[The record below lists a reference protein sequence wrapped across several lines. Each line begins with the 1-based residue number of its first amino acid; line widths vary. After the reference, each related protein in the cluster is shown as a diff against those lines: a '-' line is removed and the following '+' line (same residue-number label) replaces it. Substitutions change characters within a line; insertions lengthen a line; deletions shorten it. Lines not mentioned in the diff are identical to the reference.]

1 MNKKFLSAI
10 LFGALMVS
18 STGTFVSCKD
28 YDDDIDNINK
38 ELTDIKATIASL
50 DAAIKAGKSISSYT
64 AVANGY
70 ELTFTDGSKIT
81 ISNGKDGAQGEQGL
95 QGIQGPAGPAGSSI
109 VPKFKVDADSY
120 WMVSVDEGGTYEYV
134 LNEAGEK
141 IKATGANASA
151 DDIADAVG
159 NLIFVDEDGYINI
172 GDYKTSFKYNA
183 NIPSMIY
190 NEKDQ
195 TMKVTVDGKEYTL
208 LMEGS
213 AFNGLQTIVYRK
225 QSVDDVRDI
234 AYAYLLKYKDK
245 DGNADKDVLFASV
258 PAKAE
263 FKVYPEI
270 FSLSDAEFYFSDTY
284 KTTRAAVPTLSY
296 VEKSA
301 SLENGILSVSMRPQN
316 MVSGTNYKTSLDV
329 KMYNQY
335 VSASDYFNVK
345 VANVYSE
352 DIHAY
357 RIFPGQEIDPRQIES
372 TVESTNS
379 WYFADKFNY
388 AEQFNLNDSVNA
400 AVLINDEVMSL
411 AETNIEYTQSFKL
424 IDQDME
430 ITFGDQT
437 IKTRQG
443 IFEVKD
449 GILVVKEAYQSSAIN
464 EYAGVEVT
472 TTVKSQVEGVDDYV
486 FKNTI
491 FVKAVRPEKEINY
504 GTVDLIPNA
513 GTLALDYNATKT
525 QIISLNV
532 RKFESEVGGRD
543 VVAGDNYS
551 WKNYLLPLYA
561 YNEETKE
568 YEKVSITDGKAEMDP
583 ANSDKVV
590 IDEGDILLYYRNG
603 GTNADKDSLFLMV
616 GKKAKLPK
624 TTLYVSPNAKKS
636 FEGQTWFSYIWS
648 GTFGKNNM
656 PYAVW
661 NNYDTKYFAL
671 TLTDVSVTRN
681 FSATVK
687 EEYKAQTIIG
697 KWSADKT
704 TYTLESNVFD
714 DMYTVIPTDATLAFN
729 LDAEKQNDYVKGL
742 IAAGKLTFEGNT
754 VKFTAPVDAAK
765 VKELKIDL
773 YDGTVA
779 KDNFYR
785 TDTWKVQSPLKAFA
799 GTANLGKF
807 YDATL
812 AKNTVIDFVT
822 YAKTVLGADKKTSV
836 WNSLV
841 LKDYIDQDV
850 VKYNAKDGKFD
861 LLAAEQSLYR
871 TADAST
877 GLTFSTK
884 TEGWTIEDG
893 KLKCTI
899 DPTGTIYEKVVT
911 VTVSYVHDFGTS
923 SFDFTIEVIRNAKP

>member
-1 MNKKFLSAI
+1 NKKFLSAI

-225 QSVDDVRDI
+225 QSVDDIRDI

-263 FKVYPEI
+263 FKVYPET

-345 VANVYSE
+345 VATVYSE

-372 TVESTNS
+372 TVESTNF

-400 AVLINDEVMSL
+400 AVVINNEVMSL

-430 ITFGDQT
+430 IKFGDQT

-449 GILVVKEAYQSSAIN
+449 GILAVKEAYQSSAIN

-543 VVAGDNYS
+543 VVAGDNFS
-551 WKNYLLPLYA
+551 NMNYLLPLYA
-561 YNEETKE
+561 YNEETKR
-568 YEKVSITDGKAEMDP
+568 YERVSVTDGVAAMAP
-583 ANSDKVV
+583 TNSDKVT
-590 IDEGDILLYYRNG
+590 IAEGDILLYYRNG
-603 GTNADKDSLFLMV
+603 GINADKDSLFLMV

-624 TTLYVSPNAKKS
+624 TTLYVYPYAQVTGESYRVSPW
-636 FEGQTWFSYIWS
+636 G
-648 GTFGKNNM
+648 GTLGKNGM

-661 NNYDTKYFAL
+661 NNYDAKYFAL

-742 IAAGKLTFEGNT
+742 ITAGTLTFEGNT

-850 VKYNAKDGKFD
+850 VKYNAKTGAFD
-861 LLAAEQSLYR
+861 LLAAEKSLYR

>member
-225 QSVDDVRDI
+225 QSVDDFRDI
-234 AYAYLLKYKDK
+234 VYAYLLKYKDK
-245 DGNADKDVLFASV
+245 DDNADKDVLFASV

-263 FKVYPEI
+263 FKVYPET

-335 VSASDYFNVK
+335 VSASDYFNVQ
-345 VANVYSE
+345 VATVYSE
-352 DIHAY
+352 NIHAY
-357 RIFPGQEIDPRQIES
+357 RIFPGQEIDPRQIRS
-372 TVESTNS
+372 TVETANS
-379 WYFADKFNY
+379 WEPADKFNY

-449 GILVVKEAYQSSAIN
+449 GILAVKEAYQSSAIN

-561 YNEETKE
+561 YNEKTKE
-568 YEKVSITDGKAEMDP
+568 YEPVSVTGGVP
-583 ANSDKVV
+583 AMEPTNSDKVT
-590 IDEGDILLYYRNG
+590 IGEGDILLYYRNG
-603 GTNADKDSLFLMV
+603 GINADKDSLFLMV
-616 GKKAKLPK
+616 GAKAKLPK
-624 TTLYVSPNAKKS
+624 TTLYVSPYAQVGEDY
-636 FEGQTWFSYIWS
+636 FTAWG

-661 NNYDTKYFAL
+661 NNYDAKYFAL

-681 FSATVK
+681 FSVTVK

-697 KWSADKT
+697 KWNADKT

-714 DMYTVIPTDATLAFN
+714 DMYTVVPTDATLAFG
-729 LDAEKQNDYVKGL
+729 LDAEKQNDYVKDL
-742 IAAGKLTFEGNT
+742 IAAGTLTFEDNT

-850 VKYNAKDGKFD
+850 VKYNAKTGAFD
-861 LLAAEQSLYR
+861 LLAAEKSLYR

>member
-1 MNKKFLSAI
+1 LSAI

-95 QGIQGPAGPAGSSI
+95 QGIQGPQGPAGSSI

-120 WMVSVDEGGTYEYV
+120 WMVSVDEGATYEYV

-151 DDIADAVG
+151 DDIADVVG

-225 QSVDDVRDI
+225 QYKDDYDDI
-234 AYAYLLKYKDK
+234 VYAYLLKYKDK
-245 DGNADKDVLFASV
+245 EGNADKDVLFASV

-263 FKVYPEI
+263 FKVYPET

-284 KTTRAAVPTLSY
+284 KTRAAVPALSY

-335 VSASDYFNVK
+335 VSASDYFNVQ
-345 VANVYSE
+345 VATVYSE
-352 DIHAY
+352 NIHAY
-357 RIFPGQEIDPRQIES
+357 RIFPGQEIDPRQIRS
-372 TVESTNS
+372 TVETANF
-379 WYFADKFNY
+379 WEPADKFNY

-400 AVLINDEVMSL
+400 AVLIDDEVMSL

-449 GILVVKEAYQSSAIN
+449 GILAVKEAYQSSAIN

-543 VVAGDNYS
+543 VVAGDNFS
-551 WKNYLLPLYA
+551 NMNYLLPLYA
-561 YNEETKE
+561 YNEETKR
-568 YEKVSITDGKAEMDP
+568 YERVSVTDGVAAMAP
-583 ANSDKVV
+583 TNSDKVT
-590 IDEGDILLYYRNG
+590 IAEGDILLYYRNG
-603 GTNADKDSLFLMV
+603 GINADKDSLFLMV

-624 TTLYVSPNAKKS
+624 TTLYVYPYAQVTGESYSASPW
-636 FEGQTWFSYIWS
+636 G
-648 GTFGKNNM
+648 GTLGKNGM

-661 NNYDTKYFAL
+661 NNYDAKYFAL
-671 TLTDVSVTRN
+671 TLTDVSVIRN
-681 FSATVK
+681 FNAVVRD
-687 EEYKAQTIIG
+687 EYKAQTIIG
-697 KWSADKT
+697 VWNEAKT
-704 TYTLESNVFD
+704 TYELKSSDFQSMYTIIPADAKAVFD
-714 DMYTVIPTDATLAFN
+714 LDWDKQNEYVKDHKDQITVTEGANNSFTIAFSPR
-729 LDAEKQNDYVKGL
+729 LDAAQIKEVKVD
-742 IAAGKLTFEGNT
+742 IYD
-754 VKFTAPVDAAK
+754 TAKD
-765 VKELKIDL
+765 
-773 YDGTVA
+773 
-779 KDNFYR
+779 KDNFFR
-785 TDTWKVQSPLKAFA
+785 TDTWAVRSPLQAWA
-799 GTANLGKF
+799 GTANLGKY
-807 YDATL
+807 YDPTL
-812 AKNTVIDFVT
+812 AKNTKVDPFSL
-822 YAKTVLGADKKTSV
+822 AKNADKTKSV
-836 WNSLV
+836 WKDLV
-841 LKDYIDQDV
+841 LKDYIDQKVISFNV
-850 VKYNAKDGKFD
+850 VNGEFD
-861 LLAAEQSLYR
+861 KLANEATLYR
-871 TADAST
+871 TEAKSK
-877 GLTFSTK
+877 GLIFSVP
-884 TEGWTIEDG
+884 ENCGWTIDETTGELTCDE
-893 KLKCTI
+893 
-899 DPTGTIYEKVVT
+899 DPTGTIYNKTIT
-911 VTVSYVHDFGTS
+911 VTVSYVHDFGAS
-923 SFDFTIEVIRNAKP
+923 SFDFTIEVIRDVKP

>member
-449 GILVVKEAYQSSAIN
+449 GILAVKEAYQSSAIN

>member
-225 QSVDDVRDI
+225 QSVDDIRDI

-263 FKVYPEI
+263 FKVYPET

-345 VANVYSE
+345 VATVYSE

-372 TVESTNS
+372 TVESTNF

-400 AVLINDEVMSL
+400 AVVINNEVMSL

-430 ITFGDQT
+430 IKFGDQT

-449 GILVVKEAYQSSAIN
+449 GILAVKEAYQSSAIN

-543 VVAGDNYS
+543 VVAGDNFS
-551 WKNYLLPLYA
+551 NMNYLLPLYA
-561 YNEETKE
+561 YNEETKR
-568 YEKVSITDGKAEMDP
+568 YERVSVTDGVAAMAP
-583 ANSDKVV
+583 TNSDKVT
-590 IDEGDILLYYRNG
+590 IAEGDILLYYRNG
-603 GTNADKDSLFLMV
+603 GINADKDSLFLMV

-624 TTLYVSPNAKKS
+624 TTLYVYPYAQVTGESYRVSPW
-636 FEGQTWFSYIWS
+636 G
-648 GTFGKNNM
+648 GTLGKNGM

-661 NNYDTKYFAL
+661 NNYDAKYFAL

-742 IAAGKLTFEGNT
+742 ITAGTLTFEGNT

-850 VKYNAKDGKFD
+850 VKYNAKTGAFD
-861 LLAAEQSLYR
+861 LLAAEKSLYR

>member
-95 QGIQGPAGPAGSSI
+95 QGIQGPQGPAGSSI

-151 DDIADAVG
+151 DDIADVVG

-225 QSVDDVRDI
+225 QAKDDINDI
-234 AYAYLLKYKDK
+234 VYAYLLKYKDK

-263 FKVYPEI
+263 FKVYPET

-284 KTTRAAVPTLSY
+284 KTRAAVPALSY

-301 SLENGILSVSMRPQN
+301 LLENGILSVSMRPQN

-335 VSASDYFNVK
+335 VSASDYFNVQ
-345 VANVYSE
+345 VATVYSE
-352 DIHAY
+352 NIHAY

-449 GILVVKEAYQSSAIN
+449 GILAVKEAYQSSAIN

-616 GKKAKLPK
+616 GAKAKLPK

>member
-449 GILVVKEAYQSSAIN
+449 GILAVKEAYQSSAIN

-850 VKYNAKDGKFD
+850 VKYNAKTGAFD
-861 LLAAEQSLYR
+861 LLAAEKSLYR

>member
-1 MNKKFLSAI
+1 
-10 LFGALMVS
+10 
-18 STGTFVSCKD
+18 
-28 YDDDIDNINK
+28 
-38 ELTDIKATIASL
+38 
-50 DAAIKAGKSISSYT
+50 
-64 AVANGY
+64 
-70 ELTFTDGSKIT
+70 
-81 ISNGKDGAQGEQGL
+81 
-95 QGIQGPAGPAGSSI
+95 
-109 VPKFKVDADSY
+109 
-120 WMVSVDEGGTYEYV
+120 
-134 LNEAGEK
+134 
-141 IKATGANASA
+141 
-151 DDIADAVG
+151 
-159 NLIFVDEDGYINI
+159 
-172 GDYKTSFKYNA
+172 
-183 NIPSMIY
+183 
-190 NEKDQ
+190 
-195 TMKVTVDGKEYTL
+195 
-208 LMEGS
+208 
-213 AFNGLQTIVYRK
+213 
-225 QSVDDVRDI
+225 
-234 AYAYLLKYKDK
+234 
-245 DGNADKDVLFASV
+245 
-258 PAKAE
+258 
-263 FKVYPEI
+263 
-270 FSLSDAEFYFSDTY
+270 
-284 KTTRAAVPTLSY
+284 
-296 VEKSA
+296 
-301 SLENGILSVSMRPQN
+301 
-316 MVSGTNYKTSLDV
+316 
-329 KMYNQY
+329 
-335 VSASDYFNVK
+335 
-345 VANVYSE
+345 
-352 DIHAY
+352 
-357 RIFPGQEIDPRQIES
+357 
-372 TVESTNS
+372 
-379 WYFADKFNY
+379 
-388 AEQFNLNDSVNA
+388 
-400 AVLINDEVMSL
+400 
-411 AETNIEYTQSFKL
+411 
-424 IDQDME
+424 
-430 ITFGDQT
+430 
-437 IKTRQG
+437 
-443 IFEVKD
+443 
-449 GILVVKEAYQSSAIN
+449 
-464 EYAGVEVT
+464 
-472 TTVKSQVEGVDDYV
+472 
-486 FKNTI
+486 
-491 FVKAVRPEKEINY
+491 
-504 GTVDLIPNA
+504 
-513 GTLALDYNATKT
+513 
-525 QIISLNV
+525 
-532 RKFESEVGGRD
+532 
-543 VVAGDNYS
+543 
-551 WKNYLLPLYA
+551 
-561 YNEETKE
+561 
-568 YEKVSITDGKAEMDP
+568 MDP

-590 IDEGDILLYYRNG
+590 IGEGDILLYYRNG

-616 GKKAKLPK
+616 GKKAMLPK

-636 FEGQTWFSYIWS
+636 FEGQTWFSYIWN

-697 KWSADKT
+697 KWNADKT

-714 DMYTVIPTDATLAFN
+714 DMYTVVPTDATLAFN
-729 LDAEKQNDYVKGL
+729 LDAKKQNDYVKGL
-742 IAAGKLTFEGNT
+742 IAAGTLAFEDNT

-861 LLAAEQSLYR
+861 LLAAEKSLYR

>member
-95 QGIQGPAGPAGSSI
+95 QGIQGPQGPAGSSI

-120 WMVSVDEGGTYEYV
+120 WMVSVDEGATYEYV

-225 QSVDDVRDI
+225 QYKDDYDDI
-234 AYAYLLKYKDK
+234 VYAYLLKYKDK
-245 DGNADKDVLFASV
+245 EGNADKDVLFASV

-263 FKVYPEI
+263 FKVYPET

-284 KTTRAAVPTLSY
+284 KTRAAVPTLSY

-335 VSASDYFNVK
+335 VSASDYFNVQ
-345 VANVYSE
+345 VATVYSE
-352 DIHAY
+352 NIHAY
-357 RIFPGQEIDPRQIES
+357 RIFPGQEIDPRQIRS
-372 TVESTNS
+372 TVETANF
-379 WYFADKFNY
+379 WEPADKFNY

-400 AVLINDEVMSL
+400 AVLIDDEVMSL

-449 GILVVKEAYQSSAIN
+449 GILAVKEAYQSSAIN

-543 VVAGDNYS
+543 VVAGDNFS
-551 WKNYLLPLYA
+551 NMNYLLPLYA
-561 YNEETKE
+561 YNEETKR
-568 YEKVSITDGKAEMDP
+568 YERVSVTDGVAAMAP
-583 ANSDKVV
+583 TNSDKVT
-590 IDEGDILLYYRNG
+590 IAEGDILLYYRNG
-603 GTNADKDSLFLMV
+603 GINADKDSLFLMV

-624 TTLYVSPNAKKS
+624 TTLYVYPYAQVTGESYRVSPW
-636 FEGQTWFSYIWS
+636 G
-648 GTFGKNNM
+648 GTLGKNGM

-661 NNYDTKYFAL
+661 NNYDAKYFAL

-742 IAAGKLTFEGNT
+742 ITAGTLTFEGNT

-850 VKYNAKDGKFD
+850 VKYNAKTGAFD
-861 LLAAEQSLYR
+861 LLAAEKSLYR

>member
-18 STGTFVSCKD
+18 STRTFVSCKD

-50 DAAIKAGKSISSYT
+50 DAAIEAGKSISSYT

-70 ELTFTDGSKIT
+70 ELTFTDGSKII

-159 NLIFVDEDGYINI
+159 NLIYVDEDGYINI

-183 NIPSMIY
+183 TIPSMIY

-195 TMKVTVDGKEYTL
+195 TMKVTIDGREYTL

-225 QSVDDVRDI
+225 QATDDMNDI
-234 AYAYLLKYKDK
+234 VYAYLLKYKDK
-245 DGNADKDVLFASV
+245 DGNRDKDVLFASV

-263 FKVYPEI
+263 FKVYPET

-284 KTTRAAVPTLSY
+284 KTRAAVPALSY

-335 VSASDYFNVK
+335 VSASDYFNVQ

-357 RIFPGQEIDPRQIES
+357 RIFPGQEIDPREITS
-372 TVESTNS
+372 TVKTANTWEV
-379 WYFADKFNY
+379 ADKFNY
-388 AEQFNLNDSVNA
+388 TEQFNLNDSVNA
-400 AVLINDEVMSL
+400 AVVINQKVMPL

-430 ITFGDQT
+430 ITFDGQT
-437 IKTRQG
+437 INTRQG

-449 GILVVKEAYQSSAIN
+449 GILAVKEAYQSSAIN

-504 GTVDLIPNA
+504 GTVDLIPNE
-513 GTLALDYNATKT
+513 GTLALDYATKT
-525 QIISLNV
+525 QIVSLNV

-561 YNEETKE
+561 YNEETKA
-568 YEKVSITDGKAEMDP
+568 YEQVSKTNGVAEMASNID
-583 ANSDKVV
+583 SDELT
-590 IDEGDILLYYRNG
+590 IADGDILLYYRNG

-616 GKKAKLPK
+616 GAKAKLPK
-624 TTLYVSPNAKKS
+624 TTLYVSPEAQVS
-636 FEGQTWFSYIWS
+636 GQTYKFSAWN
-648 GTFGKNNM
+648 GTFGKNKM

-661 NNYDTKYFAL
+661 NNYDAKYFAL

-742 IAAGKLTFEGNT
+742 ITAGTLTFEGNT

-841 LKDYIDQDV
+841 LKDYIDQNV
-850 VKYNAKDGKFD
+850 VKYNVKDGKFD

-871 TADAST
+871 TATSST

-884 TEGWTIEDG
+884 TEGWTIENG

-911 VTVSYVHDFGTS
+911 VTVAYKHDWGTT